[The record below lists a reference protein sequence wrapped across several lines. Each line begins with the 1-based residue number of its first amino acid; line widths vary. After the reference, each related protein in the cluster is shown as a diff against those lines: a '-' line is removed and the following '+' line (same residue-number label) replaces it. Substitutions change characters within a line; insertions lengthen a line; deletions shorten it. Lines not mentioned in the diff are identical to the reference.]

1 MNSSLDGL
9 NEEKELMVV
18 QMSILEEQVV
28 VLESEQLELNE
39 KLDLMIEKSS
49 KRKGEATNL
58 QGELESNLNTTE
70 TRLALALERD
80 VQMERDLIRLKE
92 EL

>member
-1 MNSSLDGL
+1 MNCSLDGL

-58 QGELESNLNTTE
+58 
-70 TRLALALERD
+70 
-80 VQMERDLIRLKE
+80 
-92 EL
+92 